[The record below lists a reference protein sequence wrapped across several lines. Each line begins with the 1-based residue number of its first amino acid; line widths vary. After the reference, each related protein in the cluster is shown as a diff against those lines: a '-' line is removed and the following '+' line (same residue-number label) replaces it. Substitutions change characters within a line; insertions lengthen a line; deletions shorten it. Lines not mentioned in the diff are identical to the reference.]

1 MKLSRILNQSRLK
14 ALLLPR
20 VARHLRLLPAIETIR
35 GYDRAALNQDASAGL
50 QVALLALP
58 QGLAFALIAGLPAQH
73 GVYASIAGLLLGSL
87 FTGARHASFGPS
99 LTIAV
104 LIMSTFVQLDV
115 SPKERASV
123 VIVLLILSGL
133 ILCVGA
139 VLRFALLARYI
150 SRSVITGFVVATG
163 ILIFSSQL
171 KHVLG
176 LSLPETGVFVSDLRA
191 TILDLPSAQWQ
202 SLLVGMI
209 ALGCYLAFTLRL
221 PRWPAAAIAVAASS
235 VAAWFLERGGHP
247 IVHLDDFQAH
257 LIPSSRTGFD
267 ARWIGVIAS
276 TAFATAL
283 LSHLEASMIGRSYS
297 ARAGERFDANQTM
310 LGLGLTNLGN
320 ALLAGMPSSI
330 SLSRSRINWRMRAA
344 TPMTGSLA
352 ALFCAAL
359 FAGVA
364 PFLHYLPRPALSTL
378 AMALA
383 TEIVSR
389 HYLRVIFRS
398 SRADAIVL
406 IATIAAGLLFRLDI
420 ALYAGAGLSIVF
432 FLRRVGVPELSEYGF
447 TDEGH
452 LAAMA
457 GAERRNPDI
466 SIVHV
471 EGDLFFG
478 AAEIFLEQARR
489 VCEDPNLKVIV
500 LRMKNAHH
508 LDATCALAIQELLRF
523 ARDHGRHIIVSGA
536 HRQIY
541 RVFKNSGLLEMLGRD
556 NFFMDV
562 PSNPTIS
569 TRNALKRAQKLL
581 GGAEAN
587 IRIYVDP
594 AKQAAQ
600 TAGQA

>member
-1 MKLSRILNQSRLK
+1 M
-14 ALLLPR
+14 
-20 VARHLRLLPAIETIR
+20 R
-35 GYDRAALNQDASAGL
+35 GYDRAAFNRDAPAAL

-58 QGLAFALIAGLPAQH
+58 QGLAFALIAGLPAEH

-87 FTGARHASFGPS
+87 FTGSRHASFGPS
-99 LTIAV
+99 VTIAV
-104 LIMSTFVQLDV
+104 LIMSAFVQLDV
-115 SPKERASV
+115 SPRERADV
-123 VIVLLILSGL
+123 VVVLLVLSGL
-133 ILCVGA
+133 VLCVGA

-150 SRSVITGFVVATG
+150 SRSVITGFVVAAG
-163 ILIFSSQL
+163 ILVFSSQI

-176 LSLPETGVFVSDLRA
+176 LSLPETGVFASDVRA
-191 TILDLPSAQWQ
+191 TILNLPSTQWQ

-209 ALGCYLAFTLRL
+209 ALGCYVVCALRM
-221 PRWPAAAIAVAASS
+221 PRWPAAALAVAIAS
-235 VAAWFLERGGHP
+235 VAAWFLERGGCL

-257 LIPSSRTGFD
+257 LIPTTETGFE

-283 LSHLEASMIGRSYS
+283 LSHLEVSMIGRSYN

-320 ALLAGMPSSI
+320 ALVAGMPASI
-330 SLSRSRINWRMRAA
+330 SLSRSRINWRMHIA
-344 TPMTGSLA
+344 TPMTGALASLY
-352 ALFCAAL
+352 CAAL

-364 PFLHYLPRPALSTL
+364 PVLHLVPRPALSAL

-389 HYLRVIFRS
+389 HYLRVIFKS
-398 SRADAIVL
+398 SNADATVL
-406 IATIAAGLLFRLDI
+406 IATIVAGLLFRLDI
-420 ALYAGAGLSIVF
+420 ALYFGAGLSIVF
-432 FLRRVGVPELSEYGF
+432 FLRRVGVPELREYGF

-457 GAERRNPDI
+457 GAERRIPDI

-523 ARDHGRHIIVSGA
+523 ARDHDRHIIVSGA
-536 HRQIY
+536 HRKIY
-541 RVFKNSGLLEMLGRD
+541 KVFRNSGLLEMLGRE

-569 TRNALKRAQKLL
+569 TRNALKRAQTLL

-600 TAGQA
+600 AGDRAAPGAR